1 MKNEI
6 SEIGYFFVL
15 QKRSLECFDSQQ
27 VNNFWPTLDNYCVD
41 IKFDMIFL
49 FSYFLIIVMHLHDFI
64 FKIKWFIIREQFK
77 NFELKF

>member
-49 FSYFLIIVMHLHDFI
+49 FSYFLIIVMHMILY
-64 FKIKWFIIREQFK
+64 
-77 NFELKF
+77 LKSSDTLSGNNLKTLN